1 MAQPY
6 ASKKSEDQFNII
18 SGCLG
23 GVTVLTSLSATSII
37 GYRVYSALKG
47 NSRRRKQ
54 YRSIIDILVES
65 CAMYSVMV
73 LGTVLCDFLDVSGSS
88 LSWRTAIAGDYFA
101 TLTAFMAVRI
111 SWSCFPVRWLTVIIK
126 NAGILAD
133 YYGGQTSPVVRKEQ
147 DPYIHPTICWSWIFS
162 PLNHARSVKLWVRV
176 NIELWKPLKTMRR
189 QCQTCWISVQ
199 WGVVFLFF
207 FLLVHINEKWS
218 KTLEYRA
225 SLGRSTG
232 RSDYPWII

>member
-1 MAQPY
+1 MAVHFGGLQFPSFSLSLNVVGTATPYKTANILLPRYLALGGADITLEILRMAQPY

-54 YRSIIDILVES
+54 YRSIIDILVDS

-88 LSWRTAIAGDYFA
+88 FSWRTAIAGDYFA

-111 SWSCFPVRWLTVIIK
+111 SWSCFPVR
-126 NAGILAD
+126 
-133 YYGGQTSPVVRKEQ
+133 
-147 DPYIHPTICWSWIFS
+147 
-162 PLNHARSVKLWVRV
+162 
-176 NIELWKPLKTMRR
+176 
-189 QCQTCWISVQ
+189 
-199 WGVVFLFF
+199 
-207 FLLVHINEKWS
+207 
-218 KTLEYRA
+218 
-225 SLGRSTG
+225 
-232 RSDYPWII
+232 